1 MAFTDE
7 NGEPSVVYH
16 STTQEREGHP
26 MSKEE
31 LHRFAVE
38 ILANLYQSEG
48 MEIININRII
58 GKEYPQFVMK
68 SRNGKV
74 YYVVV
79 ETAVFP
85 TRPDTLFSNNYQDIL
100 DLAKTYNALPVFAG
114 ISFANATREDMNM
127 LFCGDGYFVAF
138 KGLEHLK

>member
-1 MAFTDE
+1 MVFMDK
-7 NGEPSVVYH
+7 NGEPSVVHH
-16 STTQEREGHP
+16 STTKEREGQQ

-38 ILANLYQSEG
+38 ILANLYQSGG
-48 MEIININRII
+48 MEIIDINRII

-79 ETAVFP
+79 EAAVFP
-85 TRPDTLFSNNYQDIL
+85 TKPDTLFSNNYKDIL
-100 DLAKTYNALPVFAG
+100 ELAKTYNATPVFAG
-114 ISFANATREDMNM
+114 IAFANATRENM
-127 LFCGDGYFVAF
+127 SELFCGDEYFVAF
-138 KGLEHLK
+138 KGLENLQ